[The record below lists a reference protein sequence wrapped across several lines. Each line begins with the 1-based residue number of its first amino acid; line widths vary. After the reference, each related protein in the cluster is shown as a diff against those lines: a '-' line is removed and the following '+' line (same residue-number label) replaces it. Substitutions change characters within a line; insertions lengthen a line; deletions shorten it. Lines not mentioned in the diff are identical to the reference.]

1 MISSVAKPVPVV
13 AKMGGNSNSAKRRS
27 LEKARIQKLKSWHED
42 VKKIAKAELDFIA
55 SIFKEDTENE
65 HSENRDWIR
74 ADEEDDDAPGD
85 GKLVTKEP

>member
-1 MISSVAKPVPVV
+1 MISVKPVPVVV

-55 SIFKEDTENE
+55 SIFKEDEDE
-65 HSENRDWIR
+65 HSKNRDWVR
-74 ADEEDDDAPGD
+74 VDEEDDDAPGD
-85 GKLVTKEP
+85 GKLVKKEP

>member
-1 MISSVAKPVPVV
+1 MISVKPVPVV

-55 SIFKEDTENE
+55 SIFKEDEDE
-65 HSENRDWIR
+65 HSKNRDWVR
-74 ADEEDDDAPGD
+74 VDEEDDDAPGD
-85 GKLVTKEP
+85 GKLVKKEP